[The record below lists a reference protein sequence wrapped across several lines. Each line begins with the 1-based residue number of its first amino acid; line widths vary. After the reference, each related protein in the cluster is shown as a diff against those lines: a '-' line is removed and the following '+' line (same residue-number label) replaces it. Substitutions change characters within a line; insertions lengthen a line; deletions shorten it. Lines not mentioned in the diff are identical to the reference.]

1 MASRNKGRGI
11 AGRTIE
17 REQKEKGPM
26 NFAGVTTL
34 FLLRERR
41 RRSAPLSQCD
51 FCDLLFFLLNGPADL
66 GRL

>member
-11 AGRTIE
+11 AGWTIE
-17 REQKEKGPM
+17 REQKEKEPM

-51 FCDLLFFLLNGPADL
+51 FGDLLFFWLNGPADL
-66 GRL
+66 GQL